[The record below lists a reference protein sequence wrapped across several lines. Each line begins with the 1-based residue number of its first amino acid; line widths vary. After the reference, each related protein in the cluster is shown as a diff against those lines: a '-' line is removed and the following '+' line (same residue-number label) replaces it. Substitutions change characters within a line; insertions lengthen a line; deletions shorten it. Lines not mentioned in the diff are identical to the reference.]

1 MVRGGAGAAPAE
13 VPSMGFR
20 RIVSALAASAL
31 LALGPAA
38 VEAEQPNNTPRTA
51 FALSGTVAGDIDA
64 APPNLGAGR
73 QVFYSFE
80 YPGGS
85 TVTIDVDITPGDPA
99 SAPHAGFHV
108 YGPTGGKL
116 YAQGAQTGTHPSH
129 EAQLSSPEA
138 GTYLLEIYNYNVTPI
153 HYVAAAT
160 GLPPQPTGP
169 PRPTA
174 TPLSAGAIGAPPA
187 AAPAEI
193 EPTATPVPVGL
204 NVAPDRPTDLLA
216 PSSAPLPGNPSGSFH
231 YFRFTYP
238 GDGSTDQIDLE
249 VGPSDPQ
256 TVEAA
261 GFVVYGPVP
270 GREYARGGRQDGAS
284 VTHSTVLVTN
294 EPGTYLVQVYSYNP
308 RLIAYRLT
316 LTTPTPTPGR

>member
-1 MVRGGAGAAPAE
+1 
-13 VPSMGFR
+13 MGFSK
-20 RIVSALAASAL
+20 IVRALAPLAAAL
-31 LALGPAA
+31 LALGPAVA
-38 VEAEQPNNTPRTA
+38 GAEQPNSTPQTA
-51 FALSGTVAGDIDA
+51 FVLSGTVSGDIDA

-85 TVTIDVDITPGDPA
+85 PVTIDVEITPGDPA

-129 EAQLSSPEA
+129 EAQFSALEA

-153 HYVAAAT
+153 HYVATAT

-169 PRPTA
+169 PEPTA
-174 TPLSAGAIGAPPA
+174 TPLSAGDIGAPPRTATPA
-187 AAPAEI
+187 AVGPR
-193 EPTATPVPVGL
+193 ATPVPVGL

-216 PSSAPLPGNPSGSFH
+216 PVSATLPGNPSGSFH

-249 VGPSDPQ
+249 VAPADPQ
-256 TVEAA
+256 TVQAA

-284 VTHSTVLVTN
+284 VTHSTVLVTS
-294 EPGTYLVQVYSYNP
+294 EPGTYLIQVYSYNP

-316 LTTPTPTPGR
+316 LTTPTP